1 MMKGH
6 GENENA
12 AGAETSEAAF
22 EELFRFS
29 AQLTGSRDHP
39 DLAGPSG

>member
-1 MMKGH
+1 MKSN

-22 EELFRFS
+22 KELFGFS
-29 AQLTGSRDHP
+29 AELTGSRDYP

>member
-1 MMKGH
+1 MKSN

-22 EELFRFS
+22 KELFSFS
-29 AQLTGSRDHP
+29 AQLTGSRDYP